1 MGDGTGNVFVACFDE
16 PDKLV
21 EVPVSLLEAMNCR
34 LASLVR
40 NTQPSVSPSGRQYFK
55 AGPVMTRAM
64 LITFVK
70 SSAMGELVPC
80 KGVTVAEAI
89 KVFDYECPNESGGL
103 PDAVS
108 QPSAGLA
115 FCKRNAG
122 IMEEVASLCE
132 RVADALVQWP
142 RLESIMACA
151 SPQEFGSDM
160 SSSPSDDSQAMQFTA
175 TATRAW
181 IRFADRPRVSA
192 ITDCDPVLAL
202 ATEYPRWL
210 SDGLI
215 ALGVMHYRM
224 SLLDPEFGKLRDET
238 SFKKLYSHVTTDPLG
253 SFFAV
258 KTDAFK
264 VTSDHKSKRELTK
277 GDKFCKEMRNAILN
291 GIAEVRPYARAAV
304 MLVDYTRLKSP
315 ACSRIFSGGCADES
329 GASPERTMLK
339 RALKARGVSVI
350 RWTDV
355 RDPQIRPIVFP
366 PSWRDGSNA
375 SCYGPSVLLGFE
387 NLI

>member
-1 MGDGTGNVFVACFDE
+1 MEDGTGNVFVSCFDD

-21 EVPVSLLEAMNCR
+21 EVPVSLLESMNCR
-34 LASLVR
+34 LASLIR
-40 NTQPSVSPSGRQYFK
+40 NTEPSISATGRPYFK

-80 KGVTVAEAI
+80 RGVTVAEAI
-89 KVFDYECPNESGGL
+89 KVFDYECPNEGGGL
-103 PDAVS
+103 PSTVS
-108 QPSAGLA
+108 QPSDGLA
-115 FCKRNAG
+115 FCKRNRG
-122 IMEEVASLCE
+122 VMEEVTALCE

-151 SPQEFGSDM
+151 SPQEFGSEM
-160 SSSPSDDSQAMQFTA
+160 SSSLSDDSQAMQFTA

-181 IRFADRPRVSA
+181 IRFADRPKVSV
-192 ITDCDPVLAL
+192 ITKCDPVMAL
-202 ATEYPRWL
+202 ATENPRWL

-224 SLLDPEFGKLRDET
+224 SLAEPEFGKLRDE
-238 SFKKLYSHVTTDPLG
+238 SSCKKLYSHVTTDPLG

-264 VTSDHKSKRELTK
+264 VASDSKSKRELTK
-277 GDKFCKEMRNAILN
+277 GNKFCKEMRNAILN
-291 GIAEVRPYARAAV
+291 GTPERLYARAAV
-304 MLVDYTRLKSP
+304 SLVDYIRVKSP
-315 ACSRIFSGGCADES
+315 TCSRIFSGGCADES
-329 GASPERTMLK
+329 GVSPERAMLK
-339 RALKARGVSVI
+339 KALKARGVSVI